1 MDPILSEITSKMTR
15 EEKLALV
22 AELKA
27 AIADE
32 MASDALAGADGRAG
46 ACPRCGCGRSV
57 RKGRGRSG
65 EQRRLCR
72 GCGRTW
78 SAKTLGLLSRSK
90 LPASAWMAFAECMA
104 DGLSLRESARR
115 CGVSLYTAWFMRMRV
130 CEVMAARTPAPRA
143 GEFQVDEL
151 LVRENL
157 SGNHSRSEPFA
168 MPRRRH
174 RNGQDGRRGQKGRSK
189 RSFCVLCGVNE
200 LGDCFCAL
208 GERGAIGAGD
218 AGLALLAAVP
228 RGSSFVTDDNPAYVG
243 ATAGWAAHRSVKA
256 GGPAAADI
264 NAVNALHSRLRGFL
278 APMHG
283 VSARRLQRYLDWF
296 CWREQFKRG
305 GRDRRRLLF
314 RHEAEGEYFYTR
326 RITHIEP
333 HPDYSWWVRQM
344 STVV

>member
-1 MDPILSEITSKMTR
+1 
-15 EEKLALV
+15 
-22 AELKA
+22 
-27 AIADE
+27 
-32 MASDALAGADGRAG
+32 
-46 ACPRCGCGRSV
+46 
-57 RKGRGRSG
+57 
-65 EQRRLCR
+65 
-72 GCGRTW
+72 
-78 SAKTLGLLSRSK
+78 
-90 LPASAWMAFAECMA
+90 MAFAECMA
-104 DGLSLRESARR
+104 DGPSLRESARR
-115 CGVSLYTAWFMRMRV
+115 CGASLCTAWFMRMRA

-151 LVRENL
+151 LIRENL
-157 SGNHSRSEPFA
+157 SGNHSRSGPFA

-208 GERGAIGAGD
+208 GERGAIGGGG

-243 ATAGWAAHRSVKA
+243 ATAGRAAHRSVKA

-264 NAVNALHSRLRGFL
+264 NAVNALRSRLRGFL

-283 VSARRLQRYLDWF
+283 VSARRLRRYLDWF

-305 GRDRRRLLF
+305 GRDRRQLLF
-314 RHEAEGEYFYTR
+314 RHEAEGECFYTR

>member
-1 MDPILSEITSKMTR
+1 MDPILSEITSRMTR

-46 ACPRCGCGRSV
+46 ACPRCG
-57 RKGRGRSG
+57 
-65 EQRRLCR
+65 
-72 GCGRTW
+72 RTW

-104 DGLSLRESARR
+104 DGPSLRESARR
-115 CGVSLYTAWFMRMRV
+115 CGASLCTAWFMRMRA

-157 SGNHSRSEPFA
+157 SGNHSRSGPFA

-228 RGSSFVTDDNPAYVG
+228 GGQLLRHRRQPRLRRRDRG
-243 ATAGWAAHRSVKA
+243 A
-256 GGPAAADI
+256 GGAPVGEGGRAGGRRHKRGERPALPAARVPGAHARRVHAQAAALPGLVLLAR
-264 NAVNALHSRLRGFL
+264 AVQARRARPQAAPVPPRGRRRVLLHEEDHPHRASSRLQLVGTTD
-278 APMHG
+278 
-283 VSARRLQRYLDWF
+283 VN
-296 CWREQFKRG
+296 G
-305 GRDRRRLLF
+305 GL
-314 RHEAEGEYFYTR
+314 T
-326 RITHIEP
+326 
-333 HPDYSWWVRQM
+333 
-344 STVV
+344 